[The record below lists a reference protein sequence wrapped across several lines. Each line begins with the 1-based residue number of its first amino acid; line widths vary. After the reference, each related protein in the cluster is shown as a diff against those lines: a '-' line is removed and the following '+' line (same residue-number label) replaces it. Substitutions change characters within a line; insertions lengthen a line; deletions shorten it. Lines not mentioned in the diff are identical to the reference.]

1 MGATGSLSR
10 QLHAPELLL
19 ALAVAA
25 LAAFAPP
32 ATAAGFGLTGLLVL
46 LAARLD
52 LPRALAIAWGLAVV
66 PVYLDFPGVALPA
79 QLVVAPV
86 LFTRIFVF
94 GRRAPTLPSR
104 LDWLLLGVVLI
115 AGAASTALSDELP
128 VAAYYFARLVLILLY
143 IPAARAVYTDRDAI
157 TPSFIVLLLALG
169 LQMAIGISQFTFGIN
184 YAIDLL
190 ASPVTPAFIH
200 RGSLAG
206 KLAQQDFNWIGFGH
220 ALPSGLF
227 LNSIVYAVCLATGGF
242 VLLAAPSHW
251 LPKERERLWRAGG
264 VLAILVSFICFKLTA
279 WLGIIAGGFTL
290 ILVRVKDPRTRWRA
304 LAAPPLGLLVLWLL
318 FQDLIEQRLIDIA
331 RGSLFTRLLTWFTY
345 ARNLQHDGIIG
356 VGLGRASLLAP
367 EVPTLAGG
375 QAATVELAP
384 ENSMIGLSAEIGV
397 PGMIALYL
405 LLVSLVLG
413 RRPER
418 GAWALPALAT
428 VLVGTMGV
436 YGLTDEHIMPL
447 VALLVGLAASPGARE
462 G

>member
-1 MGATGSLSR
+1 M
-10 QLHAPELLL
+10 
-19 ALAVAA
+19 
-25 LAAFAPP
+25 
-32 ATAAGFGLTGLLVL
+32 
-46 LAARLD
+46 
-52 LPRALAIAWGLAVV
+52 
-66 PVYLDFPGVALPA
+66 
-79 QLVVAPV
+79 
-86 LFTRIFVF
+86 
-94 GRRAPTLPSR
+94 
-104 LDWLLLGVVLI
+104 
-115 AGAASTALSDELP
+115 
-128 VAAYYFARLVLILLY
+128 
-143 IPAARAVYTDRDAI
+143 
-157 TPSFIVLLLALG
+157 
-169 LQMAIGISQFTFGIN
+169 
-184 YAIDLL
+184 
-190 ASPVTPAFIH
+190 
-200 RGSLAG
+200 
-206 KLAQQDFNWIGFGH
+206 
-220 ALPSGLF
+220 
-227 LNSIVYAVCLATGGF
+227 
-242 VLLAAPSHW
+242 
-251 LPKERERLWRAGG
+251 
-264 VLAILVSFICFKLTA
+264 LAILVSFICFKLTA

-290 ILVRVKDPRTRWRA
+290 ILVHVKDPRTRWRA

-384 ENSMIGLSAEIGV
+384 ENSIIGLSAEIGV